1 MKLGPVTKQDKRNKT
16 RSKNF
21 GNDIMLANCDV
32 SVVFPISGQFGA
44 NPKA

>member
-16 RSKNF
+16 TSKKI
-21 GNDIMLANCDV
+21 DEVISANCDV

-44 NPKA
+44 IPEA